1 MACFIACDGEYIQ
14 IKAFQKPAVLDALQ
28 RRYIHLGKGPASL
41 SQGTQASDKS
51 KMFKASKKR
60 LKFIE
65 ATDYKDDQLRFNL
78 MAIFTARQAAG
89 NTMSNGKI
97 EQFVDG
103 IQRVIYAIKT
113 TLTPEIVK
121 QGYRDIG
128 MFPVDFRATMANCTK
143 NVGLE
148 QQTIM
153 ESKLEEGAVLMGTHG
168 EITET
173 QMTTMGIVNVTTG
186 KDKNERSMH
195 RMRAVVMN
203 DGHMVN
209 KWLQYLASRNESNAA
224 QAQRQAISAN
234 PNIAAERQALRELRA
249 AEIVRRSNMTQ
260 EQKNAEAAQKRRNTI
275 AARKAAAAANIAI
288 QQPVQQHV
296 QAAIPIDDENV
307 NVGQQHVDDSDD
319 DDLFDQDGIDE
330 FVGLMQVQ
338 NDHDG

>member
-1 MACFIACDGEYIQ
+1 M
-14 IKAFQKPAVLDALQ
+14 
-28 RRYIHLGKGPASL
+28 
-41 SQGTQASDKS
+41 
-51 KMFKASKKR
+51 
-60 LKFIE
+60 
-65 ATDYKDDQLRFNL
+65 
-78 MAIFTARQAAG
+78 
-89 NTMSNGKI
+89 
-97 EQFVDG
+97 
-103 IQRVIYAIKT
+103 
-113 TLTPEIVK
+113 K